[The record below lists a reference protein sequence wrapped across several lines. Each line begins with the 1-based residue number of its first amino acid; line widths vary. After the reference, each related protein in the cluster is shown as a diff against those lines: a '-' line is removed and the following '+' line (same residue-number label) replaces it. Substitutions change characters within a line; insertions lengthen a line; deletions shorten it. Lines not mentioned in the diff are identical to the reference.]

1 MADMGQKGIGEEL
14 QAARID
20 KGLTLDDV
28 QAQTKIQKRYLQA
41 IENNQFDQLPGK
53 FYERAFTRQYAAAVG
68 IDADDLL
75 ERYDLVA
82 PAENPNMEQVRVDED
97 NVTRVGMRSEENLQK
112 KQLVN
117 AMPKIIMG
125 VVALAV
131 VIVVW
136 ALVANFA
143 GHSKSSTEDSHV
155 SISSSSVANSSS
167 KTSSESSIEK
177 SSSSEDKKKSKDKKK
192 SENKKTEISA
202 PAIAGTTT
210 TFEAKVPADTDR
222 KLTLTGQNGDS
233 WVLVKSNTGVVLYS
247 GTVKSGVN
255 QEFNLNSDVTS
266 VNIQTGNA
274 NNLKVNFND
283 NDLNLSNTTLVWHAL
298 INITQK

>member
-1 MADMGQKGIGEEL
+1 MADIGQKGIGEEL

-53 FYERAFTRQYAAAVG
+53 FYERAFTRQYAAVVG

-75 ERYDLVA
+75 ERYDLVT
-82 PAENPNMEQVRVDED
+82 PVENSNMEQVRVDED
-97 NVTRVGMRSEENLQK
+97 NVTRVGMRREENLQK
-112 KQLVN
+112 KQLMSV
-117 AMPKIIMG
+117 MPKIIMG

-136 ALVANFA
+136 VLLANFA

-155 SISSSSVANSSS
+155 SISSSSVAKSSS
-167 KTSSESSIEK
+167 DSYEESASEKT
-177 SSSSEDKKKSKDKKK
+177 SSSEDKK
-192 SENKKTEISA
+192 TEVAA

-210 TFEAKVPADTDR
+210 TFEAKVPANADR

-266 VNIQTGNA
+266 INIQTGNA

-283 NDLNLSNTTLVWHAL
+283 NDLSLNNTTLVWHAL